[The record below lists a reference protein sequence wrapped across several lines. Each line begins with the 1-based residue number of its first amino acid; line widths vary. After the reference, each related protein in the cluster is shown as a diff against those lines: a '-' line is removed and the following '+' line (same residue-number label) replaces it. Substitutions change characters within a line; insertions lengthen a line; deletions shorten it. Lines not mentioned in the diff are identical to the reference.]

1 MILLLISYYDV
12 VEMIMFFNEMV
23 ILIMCAIDFGIG
35 KDFVESNVE
44 ILMICG

>member
-1 MILLLISYYDV
+1 MVFYPKVHQSKTVKGMRNLLGLCVRY
-12 VEMIMFFNEMV
+12 
-23 ILIMCAIDFGIG
+23 DFGIG